1 MADGA
6 PARAPSRRWWL
17 RKTVVALGVVLVAL
31 PIAHVVVRALT
42 SIDPPDV
49 VLPSGV
55 GAGYTRVVGGVR
67 EVFVSGGP
75 ERIGSEIARLL
86 REPMIDVEEGL
97 WSDFAHYVPTSP
109 ARALLLDIS
118 RVRYRHI
125 DRGIPEP
132 LRVELAAEA
141 SAFAPDPFASTM
153 PTYQRMVFGHG
164 LYDIALSFE
173 HSPLIGCT
181 AFGLGSGATKDG
193 HVLLGRA
200 FDFEAADVLDRDKVV
215 YFVAKDGAIPFASV
229 AWPGLVGVV
238 TGMNREG
245 VAVIVNGARAGE
257 PASEGEPVVYSLREV
272 LEQAHDTSEAV
283 AVLQRQKIMVSHI
296 VFVAD
301 AHGAFAVVERAP
313 GVAPFVKSSWADSDR
328 VAVTNHFEGPLAGDE
343 KNQTVRRETTTLARR
358 ARIDE
363 DLARIGPH
371 EADVE
376 RAVAML
382 RDHDCSGGVACPLG
396 DRRAIDALIATH
408 GIVADTTDRALWVSA
423 GPHLSGQFVKFDLR
437 AVFAPGH
444 DPASEPPAD
453 VLAPDP
459 ILATPA
465 YTAGLAHAGPARVG
479 GDAR

>member
-1 MADGA
+1 MADAVPAHRRRRRALILLGA
-6 PARAPSRRWWL
+6 F
-17 RKTVVALGVVLVAL
+17 VVALPL
-31 PIAHVVVRALT
+31 AHLSIRAAT
-42 SIDPPDV
+42 SIDPPSV
-49 VLPSGV
+49 VVPEGV

-67 EVFVSGGP
+67 EAFLTGSP
-75 ERIGSEIARLL
+75 AQIGSELARLL
-86 REPMIDVEEGL
+86 RDPMIRVESEL

-109 ARALLLDIS
+109 IRALLLDIS

-153 PTYQRMVFGHG
+153 PTYQRMVFGHA

-181 AFGLGSGATKDG
+181 AFGLGPGATRDG
-193 HVLLGRA
+193 HVLVGRA
-200 FDFEAADVLDRDKVV
+200 FDFEAADALDREKVV

-238 TGMNREG
+238 SGMNLEG
-245 VAVIVNGARAGE
+245 VAVVVNGGRAREA
-257 PASEGEPVVYSLREV
+257 ASEGEPVVYSLRDV

-283 AVLQRQKIMVSHI
+283 ALLQRQKVMVSHI

-301 AHGAFAVVERAP
+301 AKGQFAVVERAP
-313 GVAPFVKSSWADSDR
+313 GVDAFVQRAWKDPDR
-328 VAVTNHFEGPLAGDE
+328 VDVTNHFEGPLASDP
-343 KNQTVRRETTTLARR
+343 KNEAVRRDTTTLARK

-363 DLARIGPH
+363 ELAHVGPH
-371 EADVE
+371 EADVA
-376 RAVAML
+376 RAVALL
-382 RDHDCSGGVACPLG
+382 RDHDCAGGVACPLG

-408 GIVADTTDRALWVSA
+408 GIVADTTDRTLWVSA
-423 GPHLSGQFVKFDLR
+423 GPHLSGRFVKFDLR

-444 DPASEPPAD
+444 DPSRDPPPETIEA
-453 VLAPDP
+453 DP
-459 ILATPA
+459 ILGTPA
-465 YTAGLAHAGPARVG
+465 YAAGVSHAGGVG
-479 GDAR
+479 R